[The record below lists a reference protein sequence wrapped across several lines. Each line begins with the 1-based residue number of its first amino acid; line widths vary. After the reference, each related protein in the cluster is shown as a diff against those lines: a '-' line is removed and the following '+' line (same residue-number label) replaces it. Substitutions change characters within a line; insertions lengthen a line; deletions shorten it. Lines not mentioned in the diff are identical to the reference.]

1 MHKAIRGEA
10 ISVAVFA
17 FVFVVLF
24 WRVTLAGGALLPVDF
39 LASFP
44 PWEPVARETERLTQ
58 GQDHQFPHNELM
70 GDMILQNYSWKTLI
84 RDSYREVE
92 FPLWNPYVMTGLPF
106 LAGGQSGALYPLN
119 VIFYLIP
126 VANGYGWF
134 TALHLFMGAVFMY
147 LYLRVL
153 GTGHA
158 GSLLAGFVFSL
169 CGFLTVSYQWPMMV
183 SGAVWLPLL
192 LLCIEMVVRRFEQ
205 ERPVLGGALP
215 WVLLGSFGLGMQVL
229 AGHMETTFYVLF
241 TLLTYSLFR
250 LAMAARV
257 KEVVKRLP
265 VAVIAL
271 AAMAF
276 LAIGLSAGQWI
287 PFAELI
293 RYNVRAGTVSFNDV
307 ASWALPTRQILAFFV
322 PDIFGNPSHHSFL
335 NVFTWKWEDFLV
347 KDSIGQVRNYP
358 FWGIKNY
365 VEGTGYVGVLPIVLG
380 ILGILLVRNR
390 HTVFFSFYAA
400 LSLSLAF
407 GSPLYAVLFYG
418 VPGFDQLHS
427 PFRWVFPFS
436 VSMAVLAGLGLDAMV
451 RHGGKRT
458 RLAVGLAAALAGVLL
473 LFTLFVSRLL
483 PDTSLEAVGRVMHAS
498 ARLSQAFPS
507 PEALYSYQWLNFLK
521 LGLLLFAGGVA
532 VTIARRWPKTSVA
545 VLLALVVFDLGQ
557 FGYGYYTVSDP
568 ASLRSH
574 LPFVDALERNEPFR
588 IAAYGNRHTMIPN
601 SGMLLGLQ
609 DIRGYD
615 TVIPKQ
621 YVEFWRLMEEPAG
634 LPYSQI
640 NLLTE
645 ESSLDSPIL
654 DIMNVK
660 YLLTVEKVD
669 RPNYSKVYDGEIKVY
684 RNLDAIERAFVVF
697 DARVASSPDD
707 ALKKLSEP
715 GFDVKRQVVLEE
727 SSLEGF
733 LPPNEAPSSQVN
745 VAQYKN
751 NRVSINVSASRDG
764 FLVLSDA
771 YFPGWRARLE
781 DGSELDVM
789 RANRVFRAVRV
800 PAGDHNITF
809 SYAPMSF
816 RAGMFISFMASVSIV
831 LGGVAWVWR
840 RRLQGL
846 VESSGARRVVKNSVT
861 PMAAQLV
868 SRFIDL
874 GFTVVMLR
882 LLGPHNYGNYAFAV
896 ALIGY
901 FSIFT
906 DFGLGTLLT
915 REVSRDRGAIGKYLG
930 NTMAIRVALCIASA
944 PILLGILALYS
955 WRFGLERETVIVTL
969 LFMASLFPSSVAAA
983 FSAAFSA
990 YEKMEY
996 PAIASILTTMVR
1008 ASVGLL
1014 ALAIGWGVVGLGV
1027 ASVAASLASAI
1038 LLALMFVRMF
1048 SFPKLELDLFEGREM
1063 TWSSLPLMINNLL
1076 STIFFRIDVM
1086 LLQPMKG
1093 SQVLGYYSSAYKF
1106 VDGLN
1111 VFPSFVTLAL
1121 FPVMSRR
1128 ARSSREGLITAYT
1141 KALKVLFIL
1150 AMPITLGTMIIAE
1163 RLVLFLFG
1171 SEFSPAIQALQI
1183 LIWFLPFSYVNSVTQ
1198 YVIIAVEKQ
1207 RFLTLAFV
1215 IGAAFNLLAN
1225 LIAIPLFGLVGA
1237 SVVTVLSELVLMAP
1251 FMWAVWRWVGP
1262 LNVIDL
1268 CARPVAATIVMG
1280 AVLFPLS
1287 HLTAFLLVPLG
1298 VTVYVLALLI
1308 LRTFDDDDKAILRT
1322 IFARS

>member
-1 MHKAIRGEA
+1 MLKAIRREA
-10 ISVAVFA
+10 IYLGIFALVFIA
-17 FVFVVLF
+17 LF
-24 WRVTLAGGALLPVDF
+24 WRVTLAGGALLPIDF
-39 LASFP
+39 LANFP
-44 PWEPVARETERLTQ
+44 PWGSTGEQA
-58 GQDHQFPHNELM
+58 HSFPHNELM

-84 RDSYREVE
+84 KESYRDAE
-92 FPLWNPYVMTGLPF
+92 FPLWNPYVMTGMPF

-119 VIFYLIP
+119 ALFYLLP
-126 VANGYGWF
+126 VANAYGWF
-134 TALHLFMGAVFMY
+134 TVLHLFMGAVFMY

-153 GTGHA
+153 GVSRPA
-158 GSLLAGFVFSL
+158 SLLAGFVFSL

-192 LLCIEMVVRRFEQ
+192 LICVEMVVRRFEE
-205 ERPVLGGALP
+205 ERRVLGGATP
-215 WVLLGSFGLGMQVL
+215 WVLLGSFSLGMQAL

-241 TLLTYSLFR
+241 TALAYSLFR
-250 LAMAARV
+250 LALAIRIR
-257 KEVVKRLP
+257 EVVRRLP
-265 VAVIAL
+265 IAVIAL
-271 AAMAF
+271 ATMAF
-276 LAIGLSAGQWI
+276 LGVGLSAAQWL

-293 RYNVRAGTVSFNDV
+293 GYNVRSGNVTFSDV
-307 ASWALPTRQILAFFV
+307 VSWALPTRQALAFLV
-322 PDIFGNPSHHSFL
+322 PDIFGNPSHHSFFNL
-335 NVFTWKWEDFLV
+335 FSWRWEDFLV
-347 KDSIGQVRNYP
+347 KDSTGQIRNYP

-365 VEGTGYVGVLPIVLG
+365 VEGTGYVGVLPIVLAA
-380 ILGILLVRNR
+380 LGLLLVRNR
-390 HTVFFSFYAA
+390 YTIFFALYAM
-400 LSLSLAF
+400 LSLTLAF

-427 PFRWVFPFS
+427 PFRWILPFS
-436 VSMAVLAGLGLDAMV
+436 VSVAVLSGLGLDAMSRYGNSRV
-451 RHGGKRT
+451 RLVSG
-458 RLAVGLAAALAGVLL
+458 LAVALSGLAILSALL
-473 LFTLFVSRLL
+473 LSRLTA
-483 PDTSLEAVGRVMHAS
+483 DNSLEAVGRLMS
-498 ARLSQAFPS
+498 SSLRLSQAFPS

-521 LGLLLFAGGVA
+521 LGLLLLAGGVA
-532 VTIARRWPKTSVA
+532 VTMARRWPKASMAALIALT
-545 VLLALVVFDLGQ
+545 VLDLGH

-568 ASLRSH
+568 ATLRSH
-574 LPFVDALERNEPFR
+574 LLFVDALEKDAPFR
-588 IAAYGNRHTMIPN
+588 VAAYGNRHTMIPN

-645 ESSLDSPIL
+645 GKSLDSPIL
-654 DIMNVK
+654 DLMNVK
-660 YLLTVEKVD
+660 YLLTVEELT
-669 RPNYSKVYDGEIKVY
+669 RLNYQKVYDGEIKVY
-684 RNLDAIERAFVVF
+684 KNLDVIERAFVVF
-697 DARVASSPDD
+697 DAKAAGSSDE
-707 ALKKLSEP
+707 ALRILSEP
-715 GFDVKRQVVLEE
+715 GFDVRRQVVLEGTNLDRLYTASGDT
-727 SSLEGF
+727 SSRVG
-733 LPPNEAPSSQVN
+733 
-745 VAQYKN
+745 VAYYKN
-751 NRVSINVSASRDG
+751 NSVGLNISVPKDG

-781 DGSELDVM
+781 DGKELEVM

-800 PAGDHNITF
+800 PAGEHTVTF
-809 SYAPMSF
+809 SYAPLSF
-816 RAGMFISFMASVSIV
+816 RAGMFISFMASVSV
-831 LGGVAWVWR
+831 LLGGVAWVWR

-915 REVSRDRGAIGKYLG
+915 REVSRDRSAVGRYLG
-930 NTMAIRVALCIASA
+930 NTMAVRLALCIASA
-944 PILLGILALYS
+944 PILLGILGLYS
-955 WRFGLERETVIVTL
+955 WKFGLEKETVMLAL
-969 LFMASLFPSSVAAA
+969 LFMVSLFPSSVAAA
-983 FSAAFSA
+983 FSSAFSA

-996 PAIASILTTMVR
+996 PAIASVLTTMVR
-1008 ASVGLL
+1008 ASVGLG
-1014 ALAIGWGVVGLGV
+1014 ALAIGWGVVGLGI
-1027 ASVAASLASAI
+1027 ASVAASLASAV
-1038 LLALMFVRMF
+1038 LLAIMFIRMF
-1048 SFPKLELDLFEGREM
+1048 SFPKLEFDLFEGKDM

-1111 VFPSFVTLAL
+1111 IFPSFVTLAL

-1141 KALKVLFIL
+1141 KALKILLIL

-1207 RFLTLAFV
+1207 RFLTLAFI
-1215 IGAAFNLLAN
+1215 IGATFNLIAN

-1237 SVVTVLSELVLMAP
+1237 SAVTVLSELVLMVP

-1262 LNVIDL
+1262 LNVLEL
-1268 CARPVAATIVMG
+1268 CARPIIATLIMG
-1280 AVLFPLS
+1280 AVLIPLS

-1298 VTVYVLALLI
+1298 TAVYVLALLM
-1308 LRTFDDDDKAILRT
+1308 LRTFDDEDKAILRA